1 VIANAGAMGL
11 DWRTLSLSDYFEA
24 LEAFNEAHD
33 PDPKSSSKDAGD
45 LSDLRRL
52 MKSHGG

>member
-1 VIANAGAMGL
+1 MGL
-11 DWRTLSLSDYFEA
+11 DWRALSLSDYFEA

-33 PDPKSSSKDAGD
+33 PEAKSTPSSAGD

>member
-1 VIANAGAMGL
+1 MIANAGAMGL

-33 PDPKSSSKDAGD
+33 PDAKSSAKDAGD

>member
-1 VIANAGAMGL
+1 MIANAGAMGL
-11 DWRTLSLSDYFEA
+11 DWRALSLSDYFEA

-33 PDPKSSSKDAGD
+33 PEVKSTQSSAGD